1 MPTPPVPRPRGLAEL
16 KANILRPA
24 TTSNFQC
31 YFQPPPS
38 VLNWM
43 EDRQSAG
50 LGKAY
55 VGQEDFL
62 GLNCAE
68 ASLPGSTFATH
79 EITNDFAGVTERHA
93 YRRQY
98 DDRAQFTFYVDHDYQ
113 IINFFENWMAFIAN
127 EQRTRDARTDSI
139 SEDTRSYSYR
149 MNFPEQYQSTI
160 YINKF
165 EKDIA
170 AADGSGEKYL
180 TYCIHKAFPISINSM
195 PISYEA
201 SQILKCTVS
210 FTYSRYLISPP
221 EESIIQRNI
230 RFQNR
235 IDPGVAKGPAAGER
249 ILGQTGAGTVDE
261 LRRINTSTSNFS
273 VFNPPIA

>member
-1 MPTPPVPRPRGLAEL
+1 MPTSVPRPRSLSEL

-31 YFQPPPS
+31 YFQPPPL
-38 VLNWM
+38 VLSWM
-43 EDRQSAG
+43 ESRQAAG

-55 VGQEDFL
+55 RGQEDFI
-62 GLNCAE
+62 GLNCSE

-127 EQRTRDARTDSI
+127 EQRTQGNTTDSV
-139 SEDTRSYSYR
+139 SDNVSNYSYR
-149 MNFPEQYQSTI
+149 MNFPETYQSTV

-165 EKDIA
+165 EKDVA
-170 AADGSGEKYL
+170 ANDGSGEKYL
-180 TYCIHKAFPISINSM
+180 TYGMLKAFPISINSM

-201 SQILKCTVS
+201 SEILKCTVS
-210 FTYSRYLISPP
+210 FTYSRYVILPP
-221 EESIIQRNI
+221 KESIIQSQI
-230 RFQNR
+230 RFQNK
-235 IDPGVAKGPAAGER
+235 IDPGVTKGPAAGER
-249 ILGQTGAGTVDE
+249 VLGQTGSGT
-261 LRRINTSTSNFS
+261 FS
-273 VFNPPIA
+273 EVNQGLA